1 MNLWGDLLKYKK
13 CRKNNCFKN
22 ICCYDKNCCIYS
34 DEPYEFRFTGGTP
47 DGRIIVPNSKIYAP
61 YDVKKIILKK
71 NSVSIKSSK
80 IESISTITRGNN
92 KYIEVIIKY
101 KVSFCIKIYNRYN
114 HLYKT
119 RCYIDKYPMPN
130 NQSFIKDFIRVYSI
144 ATSRIL
150 INCGNSDICK
160 NSSYP
165 KVTLYDKA
173 CIKNINCKYCKEKKY
188 ISFYDVNCEEY
199 IMIRI
204 GILIL
209 GKMKVVFNKDI
220 C

>member
-1 MNLWGDLLKYKK
+1 MKYKK

-199 IMIRI
+199 IMIRV

>member
-13 CRKNNCFKN
+13 RRKNNSFKN
-22 ICCYDKNCCIYS
+22 ICCYDKNCSIYS
-34 DEPYEFRFTGGTP
+34 DEPYEFRFIDGTP

-61 YDVKKIILKK
+61 SDVRKIVLKK

-80 IESISTITRGNN
+80 IDSIKIINRCDNR
-92 KYIEVIIKY
+92 YIEVIIKY

-144 ATSRIL
+144 ATTKIL
-150 INCGNSDICK
+150 INCGDRDICK
-160 NSSYP
+160 DSPDP
-165 KVTLYDKA
+165 KVILYDKA
-173 CIKNINCKYCKEKKY
+173 CIKNINYKYCKEKKY
-188 ISFYDVNCEEY
+188 ISFYDVNCEEH
-199 IMIRI
+199 IMIRV

>member
-199 IMIRI
+199 IMIRV